1 MAITRRRM
9 DFLRII
15 KQLYESTNLPVHYV
29 RVAQLLGISKWS
41 AYEMLKTL
49 EKGGLVSSQYEV
61 NQGQKHPGRAM
72 VLFAPTN
79 LLDMVL
85 SGNPL
90 EVPARE
96 WYQIKERLL
105 SVCEEVKEGKT
116 REVVKQL
123 ISELPGIGNPMIF
136 SAYIITIL
144 IAQLQTLSDKSIRLI
159 KKIVLDA
166 VNPESGLAMFAGAVI
181 ASIPKITSR
190 AHPVSQLLN
199 YLSGFQKNLAL
210 LNQTEQVQ
218 LIDFLSDALA
228 KTT

>member
-1 MAITRRRM
+1 MAMTRRRM

-49 EKGGLVSSQYEV
+49 EKEGLVSSQYEV
-61 NQGQKHPGRAM
+61 NQGEKHPGRAM
-72 VLFAPTN
+72 VLFAPTTM
-79 LLDMVL
+79 LHKVL
-85 SGNPL
+85 SGSPL
-90 EVPARE
+90 EEPVKE
-96 WYQIKERLL
+96 WYQIKEKLL
-105 SVCEEVKEGKT
+105 SLCDELKEGKA
-116 REVVKQL
+116 REIVKQL

-144 IAQLQTLSDKSIRLI
+144 IAQLQALSGKSILLI
-159 KKIVLDA
+159 KRIVLDA

-181 ASIPKITSR
+181 ASIPKI
-190 AHPVSQLLN
+190 AAKALPVSQLLN

-218 LIDFLSDALA
+218 LMHFLGDALA